1 MDIKTAKAISSMS
14 IGILMARQGIG
25 EFSDSDI
32 AKLKETSLA
41 EMLEANRIITD
52 YKEQLPNGV
61 RSFIHTTDKELAA
74 LFCRLHDDNFHTTAD
89 LEDACT
95 ALNDL
100 RDTINGHGIL
110 IDGYGSFSFIELNHE
125 GDGAIETLAQSMS
138 PNGLF
143 GQIKQLCKEQE

>member
-1 MDIKTAKAISSMS
+1 MDIKTAKAINSMS

-41 EMLEANRIITD
+41 EMLEANRIMTD

-61 RSFIHTTDKELAA
+61 RSFIHTTEKELAE

-95 ALNDL
+95 ALDGL

-110 IDGYGSFSFIELNHE
+110 IDGYGNFSFIELNHE

-143 GQIKQLCKEQE
+143 RQIKQLCKEQE